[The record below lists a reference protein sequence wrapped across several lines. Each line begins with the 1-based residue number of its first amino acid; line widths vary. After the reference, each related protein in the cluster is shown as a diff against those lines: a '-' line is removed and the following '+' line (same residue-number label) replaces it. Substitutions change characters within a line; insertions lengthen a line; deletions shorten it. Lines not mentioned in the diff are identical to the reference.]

1 MAFNEL
7 QLKVAAESAILAAH
21 ANLAK
26 ISLFAKSFSELE
38 GRPGSSVVVPVY
50 DFTPAADFVA
60 GSNDY
65 GTGTNEVNGVE
76 ITLDQHLVKSVSIT
90 DQQLAET
97 GINWVRDTNMAL
109 ADNLTRGINSYVFGL
124 INEVSCPTAV
134 TFNPAEKKFVAD
146 LYKVAADNDIPVDRA
161 VVVLNPATFAKVL
174 GMLDASPYGGTDA
187 IRLGVIPGLYGFKGF
202 VCSTFLGVG
211 LNGAIIQD
219 SAIGVASRY
228 LAPATP
234 GAYPESWSAVT
245 DEGMALGARRFMD
258 LNKGHD
264 IFAMDALFGAKVVQG
279 KKVVRLTAE

>member
-1 MAFNEL
+1 
-7 QLKVAAESAILAAH
+7 
-21 ANLAK
+21 
-26 ISLFAKSFSELE
+26 
-38 GRPGSSVVVPVY
+38 
-50 DFTPAADFVA
+50 
-60 GSNDY
+60 
-65 GTGTNEVNGVE
+65 
-76 ITLDQHLVKSVSIT
+76 
-90 DQQLAET
+90 
-97 GINWVRDTNMAL
+97 
-109 ADNLTRGINSYVFGL
+109 
-124 INEVSCPTAV
+124 
-134 TFNPAEKKFVAD
+134 
-146 LYKVAADNDIPVDRA
+146 
-161 VVVLNPATFAKVL
+161 
-174 GMLDASPYGGTDA
+174 MLDASAYGGTDD

-202 VCSTFLGVG
+202 VCSTFLGAG

>member
-1 MAFNEL
+1 MFNEL

-50 DFTPAADFVA
+50 DFTAAADFVA

-90 DQQLAET
+90 DQNLAET

-109 ADNLTRGINSYVFGL
+109 ADNLTRGINKYVFGL
-124 INEVSCPTAV
+124 INQTSCPNAA
-134 TFNPAEKKFVAD
+134 TFNPTEKKFVAD
-146 LYKVAADNDIPVDRA
+146 LYQVASDKDIPVDRA

-174 GMLDASPYGGTDA
+174 GMLDANIYGGTDA

-202 VCSTFLGVG
+202 VCSTFLGEG

-245 DEGMALGARRFMD
+245 EEGMALGARRFMD
-258 LNKGHD
+258 LSKGND

-279 KKVVRLTAE
+279 SKIVRLTVA

>member
-1 MAFNEL
+1 MFTEL

-21 ANLAK
+21 SNLAK

-50 DFTPAADFVA
+50 DFTPAAGFVA

-124 INEVSCPTAV
+124 INAVSCPTAV

-174 GMLDASPYGGTDA
+174 GMLDASAYGGTDA

-228 LAPATP
+228 LAQATP